1 MEFIGNYKDWIV
13 ENSIIE
19 MLENKQGDTTPVWQP
34 ERWTGNKTLDYYR
47 ELARPGYSCNKYF
60 FHQLNPNS

>member
-34 ERWTGNKTLDYYR
+34 ERLLYNVPLRWIGG
-47 ELARPGYSCNKYF
+47 EIQP
-60 FHQLNPNS
+60 